1 LINAECGVTDAATDE
16 RRDDDM
22 TAPLFIDVD
31 GITTRYFEAGHKSS
45 PTLVLIHGGDY
56 DYREVASATE
66 WLVNFGPL
74 SSAFH
79 VFAFDKIGCGQT
91 DNPVAALDYTI
102 TSVVA
107 HARKLLELLA
117 LSDIIVWGHSRGAL
131 AALRLAIEVPEH
143 VSNLVITNSNSAA
156 PEDPTVPRSFYT
168 RFYSSE
174 DAIATPETLRQLFAA
189 LAFDPTNPRV
199 EAVYRRKLKELKAPH
214 PARPMTS
221 SAIRSML
228 NFKKQHFETNLID
241 YKYKTLDFVRAGRLR
256 APTLVLWGFNDPTV
270 SARVGFDLYQRL
282 ALYASKTEF
291 HIVNGVGH
299 YPHLEDPDSVHRV
312 ILSFA
317 GQPTKSKRASA

>member
-1 LINAECGVTDAATDE
+1 MATKE

-22 TAPLFIDVD
+22 IAPLFIDVD
-31 GITTRYFEAGHKSS
+31 GITTRYFEAGHVSS

-66 WLVNFGPL
+66 WLMNFGPL

-91 DNPVAALDYTI
+91 DNPVVAQDYTI
-102 TSVVA
+102 TRVVA

-131 AALRLAIEVPEH
+131 AALRLAIEVPER

-156 PEDPTVPRSFYT
+156 PEDPSVPRLFYT

-174 DAIATPETLRQLFAA
+174 DAIATPETLRQLFVA
-189 LAFDPTNPRV
+189 LTFDPTNPRV
-199 EAVYRRKLKELKAPH
+199 EAVYRRKLEELEAPH
-214 PARPMTS
+214 PIRPMTS

-228 NFKKQHFETNLID
+228 NLKKRYFDTNLID
-241 YKYKTLDFVRAGRLR
+241 YKYETLDFVRAGRLR
-256 APTLVLWGFNDPTV
+256 APTLVLWGLNDPTV

-282 ALYASKTEF
+282 ALYVPKTEF

-317 GQPTKSKRASA
+317 GRHVSA